1 MTTLLQAELIKLRTT
16 RTFVALTAIA
26 GGLSL
31 LLTVLTGVLSD
42 PQPEDVV
49 TDIFANDMS
58 SAFILVLAVVGI
70 TGEWRHRTITGALL
84 AAPDRLRFLA
94 AKAIAFAGAGLVLSL
109 LISAAVTVVGFVF
122 VGVRDLPGPDAGELG
137 EYVARSAGLAAL
149 GGAFG
154 VAIGAL
160 IRNQV
165 GAIVAVLVGM
175 FVLEPM
181 VLAIVPEVG
190 RFGPFVALPTAASG
204 IDPAAVGLDEAGLL
218 DPELAALALIGW
230 IGLAFAAGFVALLRR
245 DVES

>member
-165 GAIVAVLVGM
+165 GAIVVVLVGM
-175 FVLEPM
+175 SCWSRWSRSFP
-181 VLAIVPEVG
+181 
-190 RFGPFVALPTAASG
+190 RWVASVHSSRCRPRRAAS
-204 IDPAAVGLDEAGLL
+204 I
-218 DPELAALALIGW
+218 
-230 IGLAFAAGFVALLRR
+230 RR
-245 DVES
+245 PSGSMKRACSTPSSPRLP